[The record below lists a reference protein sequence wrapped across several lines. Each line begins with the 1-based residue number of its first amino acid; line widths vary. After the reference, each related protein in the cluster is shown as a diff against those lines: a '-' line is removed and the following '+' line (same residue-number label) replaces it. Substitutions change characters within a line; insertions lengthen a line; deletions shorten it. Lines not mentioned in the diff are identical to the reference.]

1 MYPNQ
6 TTTFKNTIS
15 IMKIVLFFVQVT
27 LGLNAFNNLGFMQS
41 VSNRKLQNFQSKGSN
56 VKLSAI
62 IDHQKGP
69 LNIMGSHDC
78 SLIQTGVGRK
88 RLICGDQLA
97 NIIRKNKVKRSI
109 NFQRIFQ

>member
-1 MYPNQ
+1 
-6 TTTFKNTIS
+6 
-15 IMKIVLFFVQVT
+15 MKIILFFIQVT

-56 VKLSAI
+56 VKLSI

-97 NIIRKNKVKRSI
+97 SIIRKNKVKRSI